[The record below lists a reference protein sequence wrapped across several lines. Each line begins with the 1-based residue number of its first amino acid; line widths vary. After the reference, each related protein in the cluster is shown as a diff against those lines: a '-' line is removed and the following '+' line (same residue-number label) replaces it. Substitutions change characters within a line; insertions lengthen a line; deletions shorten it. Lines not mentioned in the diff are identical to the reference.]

1 MLRDDWPVEPE
12 SVDELT
18 AEGRAAFERGDAEA
32 SRVPFEAA
40 LASSE
45 SSEPLE
51 GIARALYL
59 ESDYAG
65 SIEAHRRA
73 FAAFREQGD
82 ALSAARA
89 ARILSW
95 LHLNV

>member
-32 SRVPFEAA
+32 SRVAFEAA

-45 SSEPLE
+45 SGEPLE

-59 ESDYAG
+59 ESDSG